1 MQDMKHYKWSSYH
14 KYFNKNESTINTEFI
29 QTYFK
34 SIKEFEI
41 FMEEK
46 NDDECL
52 DYNPT
57 KRWMDDELAEYI
69 NQIFNVTEIHNLDKG
84 SRNETP
90 RTIKNKTGASNRQ
103 LSRILGIGRG
113 VLEKIN

>member
-1 MQDMKHYKWSSYH
+1 MNQQLIPNLSKPISKALKSL
-14 KYFNKNESTINTEFI
+14 KYLWKKKMMMNVWII
-29 QTYFK
+29 
-34 SIKEFEI
+34 IP
-41 FMEEK
+41 
-46 NDDECL
+46 
-52 DYNPT
+52 PT
-57 KRWMDDELAEYI
+57 KRWMDDEPAEYI

-90 RTIKNKTGASNRQ
+90 RTIKNKTGASDRQ